1 MKCGVLGV
9 AALVEDVRIG
19 FLAGDDRDE
28 DVGLRMMLAE
38 VIA

>member
-1 MKCGVLGV
+1 MLGV

-19 FLAGDDRDE
+19 FFGGDDRDE
-28 DVGLRMMLAE
+28 DVRLRVVLAE